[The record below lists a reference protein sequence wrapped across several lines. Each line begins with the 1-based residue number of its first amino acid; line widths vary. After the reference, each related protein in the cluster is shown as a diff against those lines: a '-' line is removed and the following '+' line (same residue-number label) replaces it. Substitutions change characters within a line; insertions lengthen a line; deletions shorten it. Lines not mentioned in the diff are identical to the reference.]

1 MFFEASLQNL
11 KRVRRFHYIYK
22 HANRYFMLTVTRY
35 TATWCG
41 PCKQLAPVFEE
52 LSREINQASFQ
63 TIDVDMN
70 RESAIE
76 KGVSSVPTII
86 LEKDGT
92 QVYRFSG
99 VLSKSVIAGII
110 RKYL

>member
-1 MFFEASLQNL
+1 
-11 KRVRRFHYIYK
+11 
-22 HANRYFMLTVTRY
+22 MLTVKRY

-52 LSREINQASFQ
+52 LQSEISEVSFQ
-63 TIDVDMN
+63 TIDVDMD
-70 RESAIE
+70 RDEAINN
-76 KGVSSVPTII
+76 GINSVPTVV

-99 VLSKSVIAGII
+99 VMPKSVIAGII
-110 RKYL
+110 KKHL

>member
-1 MFFEASLQNL
+1 
-11 KRVRRFHYIYK
+11 
-22 HANRYFMLTVTRY
+22 MLTVKRY

-52 LSREINQASFQ
+52 LQNEMTNEASPISFQ

-70 RESAIE
+70 KDEAINS
-76 KGVSSVPTII
+76 GISSVPTVI

-99 VLSKSVIAGII
+99 VMPKSVIAGII
-110 RKYL
+110 KKHL